1 MRERVVTSG
10 PFLIPSLTLLSPPPP
25 PPPPP
30 PRHPSPRS
38 RKKKKRIV
46 LMNSNGVRNK
56 STGEVYP
63 LAERILTGLLY
74 FTLPPHA
81 DNVEAAEY
89 LINEVGEHPNV
100 EWCCVRP
107 GDLLDGHEN
116 EDYEVVGSVDPSKG
130 VVLGP
135 WKTSRFQVAHFM
147 ASLGE
152 GGKVWEDWK
161 FRTPVI
167 YSPALGA

>member
-1 MRERVVTSG
+1 MDG
-10 PFLIPSLTLLSPPPP
+10 G
-25 PPPPP
+25 
-30 PRHPSPRS
+30 
-38 RKKKKRIV
+38 KKKKRIV

-152 GGKVWEDWK
+152 GGKGWEDWK

-167 YSPALGA
+167 YSPALGAKNTIRHTFFKLQRPKLL

>member
-10 PFLIPSLTLLSPPPP
+10 PFLIPSLTLLSLS
-25 PPPPP
+25 PPP

-56 STGEVYP
+56 STGEVYRP
-63 LAERILTGLLY
+63 RRESSLGFCTSLCAAR
-74 FTLPPHA
+74 

>member
-25 PPPPP
+25 IPP
-30 PRHPSPRS
+30 HPSPQS

-56 STGEVYP
+56 STGEVFP